1 MERLQKYIAN
11 TGYCSRRKAEEL
23 ITNGKVLV
31 NGKIVV
37 ELGTKVNSKDQVI
50 IDGKVLS
57 QEDKEY
63 YLLYKPRGVVTTV
76 SDDKKRKTVID
87 LIDTDK
93 RIYPVGRLDYD
104 TSGLLLLTNDGELT
118 NLLIHPRN
126 NIDKVYFVK
135 ISGFL
140 TIDDIKRL
148 ENGIVI
154 DGKITAP
161 CKIKV
166 KKIDKKNNTSLVQ
179 ITVHEGKNHQV
190 KNMFLA
196 VGHQVLK
203 LKREKMAFL
212 DLSGLKSGEYRKLT
226 VKEVKKLYSLDNKN
240 NA

>member
-23 ITNGKVLV
+23 IKKGLVKV
-31 NGKIVV
+31 NGEVV
-37 ELGTKVNSKDQVI
+37 IELGTKVSAKDQIVI
-50 IDGKVLS
+50 NDKVLT
-57 QEDKEY
+57 QEDKVY

-104 TSGLLLLTNDGELT
+104 TSGLLLLTNDGQLT
-118 NLLIHPRN
+118 NLLTHPKN
-126 NIDKVYFVK
+126 KIEKVYLAK
-135 ISGFL
+135 ITGFL
-140 TIDDIKRL
+140 SANDIRKLETGIILDDKM
-148 ENGIVI
+148 
-154 DGKITAP
+154 TSP
-161 CKIKV
+161 CKIKI
-166 KKIDKKNNTSLVQ
+166 KRIDKKNDTSLVQ
-179 ITVHEGKNHQV
+179 ITIHEGRNHQV

-203 LKREKMAFL
+203 LKREKIGFL
-212 DLSGLKSGEYRKLT
+212 DLVGLKSGEYRKLT

-240 NA
+240 A